1 MDSDKCHVES
11 VPLREDP
18 EIYVHPLQM
27 GIDEKQFKNIDF
39 SVSRI
44 GKKIKVTPQEHFLET
59 TDDASFNFV
68 KKKDNST

>member
-1 MDSDKCHVES
+1 MDGDKYQVES

-18 EIYVHPLQM
+18 EIFVHPLQM
-27 GIDEKQFKNIDF
+27 GIDKKQFKNIDF

-44 GKKIKVTPQEHFLET
+44 GKKKKVTPPDYFLET

-68 KKKDNST
+68 KKKDST